1 MHLREWGFQKT
12 RFKEAGLVKVRFM
25 IILVVGKNFLDKGGQ
40 VLRRADKE
48 ITDEKMLVDIICR
61 SSVCR
66 LGLSDDGVPYVVPMN
81 FGYED
86 RTVYF
91 HCAPEGRKLEIIRK
105 SPKVCVEF
113 DLDHQIIVS
122 ENACGW
128 GMRFRSVIAFG
139 MASIVD
145 DGSEKMAA
153 LKIIMKQYSDRDW
166 QIDADGLEGV
176 CIIKVELDRMTGK
189 KSGYG

>member
-1 MHLREWGFQKT
+1 
-12 RFKEAGLVKVRFM
+12 M

-66 LGLSDDGVPYVVPMN
+66 LGLCDDGIPYVVPMN
-81 FGYED
+81 FGYESG
-86 RTVYF
+86 TVYF

-105 SPKVCVEF
+105 NPKVCIEF

-122 ENACGW
+122 EKACGW
-128 GMRFRSVIAFG
+128 GR
-139 MASIVD
+139 AS
-145 DGSEKMAA
+145 
-153 LKIIMKQYSDRDW
+153 
-166 QIDADGLEGV
+166 EGTLIRLLV
-176 CIIKVELDRMTGK
+176 KWT
-189 KSGYG
+189 